1 MVRKDQ
7 VRYNRWCDGF
17 HRFAHPFSFLFAM
30 LVVVFDSYGQASK
43 YLQYTFK
50 SFLQDCKGMRQCP
63 EERNSLIYDVMFS
76 EYHKRNP
83 GRPPVAAHPHQP
95 SSGYSDKGSDTGY
108 PGKDSRYS
116 DKGSVAGYSSKGPA
130 AGYTSGYSDKGQAT
144 GYHSGY
150 SDKGLVAGYHSG
162 YSDKGLVAGYPRNR
176 AQDPVQHSRS
186 DHTRGYSGNGVPSSV
201 EDKVSYQ
208 MGRLKTTDTVGD
220 VLSSRRK

>member
-7 VRYNRWCDGF
+7 VRYHRWCDGF
-17 HRFAHPFSFLFAM
+17 HRFAHPFTFLLSM
-30 LVVVFDSYGQASK
+30 LTALFDSYRQASK
-43 YLQYTFK
+43 FLQYTLK

-95 SSGYSDKGSDTGY
+95 SSGYLDKGSDTGY

-150 SDKGLVAGYHSG
+150 SGKQSSAWVPLRVFGQGIGRRVPQKWSTGSSTTLQRWGTTWSR
-162 YSDKGLVAGYPRNR
+162 P
-176 AQDPVQHSRS
+176 HSRVLWQWGIVIC
-186 DHTRGYSGNGVPSSV
+186 RGQSELPDGEIENYG
-201 EDKVSYQ
+201 Y
-208 MGRLKTTDTVGD
+208 GR
-220 VLSSRRK
+220 

>member
-1 MVRKDQ
+1 
-7 VRYNRWCDGF
+7 
-17 HRFAHPFSFLFAM
+17 
-30 LVVVFDSYGQASK
+30 
-43 YLQYTFK
+43 
-50 SFLQDCKGMRQCP
+50 MRQCP

-76 EYHKRNP
+76 EYHKQNP

-95 SSGYSDKGSDTGY
+95 SSRYSDKGSDTGY
-108 PGKDSRYS
+108 PGKDSRCS

-150 SDKGLVAGYHSG
+150 SGKQSSAGYHSG
-162 YSDKGLVAGYPRNR
+162 YSDKGLAAGYPKNG
-176 AQDPVQHSRS
+176 AQDLVSHSRGGVQS
-186 DHTRGYSGNGVPSSV
+186 GADNTRGYSGNGVPSSV